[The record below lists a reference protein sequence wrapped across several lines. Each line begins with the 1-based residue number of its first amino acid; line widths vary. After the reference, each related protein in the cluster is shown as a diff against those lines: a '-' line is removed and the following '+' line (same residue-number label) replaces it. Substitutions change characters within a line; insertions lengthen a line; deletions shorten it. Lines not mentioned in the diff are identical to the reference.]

1 MCAEIASRFLTKSKS
16 STCCPSYSKRSR
28 GKVLLNRFDDGG
40 GNQPNPESDTKLQEN
55 PGDQSH
61 IVDDHHLNK
70 NEEHDEQQERV
81 SMYNHNF
88 SFPWMYLVNHLKS

>member
-1 MCAEIASRFLTKSKS
+1 MQKLHQDSL
-16 STCCPSYSKRSR
+16 PSQNPVLVVRPTVRSR
-28 GKVLLNRFDDGG
+28 GKVLLNRSDDGG
-40 GNQPNPESDTKLQEN
+40 GNQPNPESDTKLQN

-61 IVDDHHLNK
+61 IVVDHLLNK
-70 NEEHDEQQERV
+70 NKEHDEQQERV

>member
-1 MCAEIASRFLTKSKS
+1 MQKLHQDSL
-16 STCCPSYSKRSR
+16 PSQNPVLVVRPTVRSR
-28 GKVLLNRFDDGG
+28 GKVLLNRFNDGG
-40 GNQPNPESDTKLQEN
+40 GNHPNPESDTKLQEN